1 MLFFISFSICLIKF
15 IKKYEICTM
24 LQLEFPNYTFKIK
37 NNGNGDYIFDEIRKK
52 YIKLTKEEWVR
63 QNCVKFLINEKNFP
77 SVLINIEKTIK
88 INKLS
93 KRYDIVVYKPDG
105 GIKLLVE
112 CKSPEIKINQKT
124 FDQIAVYNMNLKSEQ
139 LMVTNGLEHYYCEI
153 NYENKCYT
161 FLKDIKTK

>member
-1 MLFFISFSICLIKF
+1 
-15 IKKYEICTM
+15 M

-88 INKLS
+88 ISKLS

>member
-1 MLFFISFSICLIKF
+1 
-15 IKKYEICTM
+15 M

-88 INKLS
+88 VNNLI

-124 FDQIAVYNMNLKSEQ
+124 FDQIAIYNMNLKSEL
-139 LMVTNGLEHYYCEI
+139 LMVTNGLRHYYCEI
-153 NYENKCYT
+153 NYNNKCYT
-161 FLKDIKTK
+161 FLKDIKN

>member
-1 MLFFISFSICLIKF
+1 
-15 IKKYEICTM
+15 M

-37 NNGNGDYIFDEIRKK
+37 NSGNGNYIFDEIRKK

-63 QNCVKFLINEKNFP
+63 QNCVKFLINEKNFS

-88 INKLS
+88 INNLS

-112 CKSPEIKINQKT
+112 CKSPEIKINQRT

-139 LMVTNGLEHYYCEI
+139 LMVTNGLEHYYCEV
-153 NYENKCYT
+153 NYEKKCYT
-161 FLKDIKTK
+161 FLKDIKN

>member
-1 MLFFISFSICLIKF
+1 
-15 IKKYEICTM
+15 M

-37 NNGNGDYIFDEIRKK
+37 NSGNGDYIFDEIRKK

-63 QNCVKFLINEKNFP
+63 QNCVKFLINEKKFS

-88 INKLS
+88 INNLS

-112 CKSPEIKINQKT
+112 CKSPEIKINQMT

-139 LMVTNGLEHYYCEI
+139 LMVTNGLEHYYCEV
-153 NYENKCYT
+153 NYEKKCYT
-161 FLKDIKTK
+161 FLKDIKN

>member
-1 MLFFISFSICLIKF
+1 
-15 IKKYEICTM
+15 M

-63 QNCVKFLINEKNFP
+63 QNCVKFLINEKNFS

-124 FDQIAVYNMNLKSEQ
+124 FDQIAVYNMNLKSDQ

>member
-1 MLFFISFSICLIKF
+1 
-15 IKKYEICTM
+15 M
-24 LQLEFPNYTFKIK
+24 LQLEFPNYTFKFK

>member
-1 MLFFISFSICLIKF
+1 
-15 IKKYEICTM
+15 M
-24 LQLEFPNYTFKIK
+24 LQLDFPNYTFKIK
-37 NNGNGDYIFDEIRKK
+37 NSGNGDYIFDEIRKK

-63 QNCVKFLINEKNFP
+63 QNCVKFLINEKNFS

-88 INKLS
+88 INNLS

-112 CKSPEIKINQKT
+112 CKSPEIKISQRT

-139 LMVTNGLEHYYCEI
+139 LMVTNGLEHYYCEV
-153 NYENKCYT
+153 NYEKKCYT
-161 FLKDIKTK
+161 FLKDIKN

>member
-1 MLFFISFSICLIKF
+1 
-15 IKKYEICTM
+15 M
-24 LQLEFPNYTFKIK
+24 LQLEFPNYKFKIK
-37 NNGNGDYIFDEIRKK
+37 NSGNGDYIFDEIRKK

-63 QNCVKFLINEKNFP
+63 QNCVKFLINEKNFS

-88 INKLS
+88 INNLS

-112 CKSPEIKINQKT
+112 CKSPEIKINQRT

-139 LMVTNGLEHYYCEI
+139 LMVTNGLEHYYCEV
-153 NYENKCYT
+153 NYEKKCYT
-161 FLKDIKTK
+161 FLKDIKN

>member
-1 MLFFISFSICLIKF
+1 
-15 IKKYEICTM
+15 M
-24 LQLEFPNYTFKIK
+24 LQLDFPNYTFKIK

-63 QNCVKFLINEKNFP
+63 QNCVKFLINEKNFSP
-77 SVLINIEKTIK
+77 VLINIEKTIK
-88 INKLS
+88 VNNLI

-124 FDQIAVYNMNLKSEQ
+124 FDQIAIYNMNLKSEL
-139 LMVTNGLEHYYCEI
+139 LMVTNGLRHYYCEI
-153 NYENKCYT
+153 NYNNKCYT
-161 FLKDIKTK
+161 FLKDIKN

>member
-1 MLFFISFSICLIKF
+1 MLK
-15 IKKYEICTM
+15 
-24 LQLEFPNYTFKIK
+24 LEFPNYTFKIR

-63 QNCVKFLINEKNFP
+63 QNYVKFLINEKNFP

-88 INKLS
+88 INKLA

-124 FDQIAVYNMNLKSEQ
+124 FDQIAIYNMNLKSEL

-153 NYENKCYT
+153 NYKQT
-161 FLKDIKTK
+161 

>member
-1 MLFFISFSICLIKF
+1 M
-15 IKKYEICTM
+15 
-24 LQLEFPNYTFKIK
+24 
-37 NNGNGDYIFDEIRKK
+37 
-52 YIKLTKEEWVR
+52 
-63 QNCVKFLINEKNFP
+63 
-77 SVLINIEKTIK
+77 
-88 INKLS
+88 
-93 KRYDIVVYKPDG
+93 
-105 GIKLLVE
+105 VE

>member
-1 MLFFISFSICLIKF
+1 
-15 IKKYEICTM
+15 M
-24 LQLEFPNYTFKIK
+24 LQLDFPNYTFKIK
-37 NNGNGDYIFDEIRKK
+37 NSGNGDYIFDEIRKK

-77 SVLINIEKTIK
+77 RVLINIEKTIK
-88 INKLS
+88 INKIN

-105 GIKLLVE
+105 RIKLLVE

-153 NYENKCYT
+153 NYEKGHYT
-161 FLKDIKTK
+161 FLKDIKN

>member
-1 MLFFISFSICLIKF
+1 
-15 IKKYEICTM
+15 M

-37 NNGNGDYIFDEIRKK
+37 NSGNGDYIFDEIRKK

-139 LMVTNGLEHYYCEI
+139 LMVTNGLEHYFCEI

>member
-1 MLFFISFSICLIKF
+1 
-15 IKKYEICTM
+15 M

-139 LMVTNGLEHYYCEI
+139 LMVTNGLEHYFCEI

-161 FLKDIKTK
+161 FLKDIKN

>member
-1 MLFFISFSICLIKF
+1 
-15 IKKYEICTM
+15 M
-24 LQLEFPNYTFKIK
+24 LQLDFPNYTFKIK
-37 NNGNGDYIFDEIRKK
+37 NSGNGDYIFDEIRKK

-105 GIKLLVE
+105 RIKLLVE

>member
-1 MLFFISFSICLIKF
+1 
-15 IKKYEICTM
+15 M

-63 QNCVKFLINEKNFP
+63 QNCVKFLINEKNFS

>member
-1 MLFFISFSICLIKF
+1 
-15 IKKYEICTM
+15 M
-24 LQLEFPNYTFKIK
+24 LQLDFPNYTFKIK
-37 NNGNGDYIFDEIRKK
+37 NSGNGDYIFDEIRKK

-77 SVLINIEKTIK
+77 SILINIEKTIK
-88 INKLS
+88 INKIN

-105 GIKLLVE
+105 RIKLLVE

-139 LMVTNGLEHYYCEI
+139 LMVTNGLEHYYCEV
-153 NYENKCYT
+153 NYEKKCYT
-161 FLKDIKTK
+161 FLKDIKN

>member
-1 MLFFISFSICLIKF
+1 
-15 IKKYEICTM
+15 M
-24 LQLEFPNYTFKIK
+24 LQLDFPNYTFKIK
-37 NNGNGDYIFDEIRKK
+37 NSGNDDYIFDEIRKK

-88 INKLS
+88 INKIN

-105 GIKLLVE
+105 RIKLLVE

-153 NYENKCYT
+153 NYEKGHYT
-161 FLKDIKTK
+161 FLKDLKN

>member
-1 MLFFISFSICLIKF
+1 
-15 IKKYEICTM
+15 M

-139 LMVTNGLEHYYCEI
+139 LMVTNGLEHYFCEI

>member
-1 MLFFISFSICLIKF
+1 
-15 IKKYEICTM
+15 M
-24 LQLEFPNYTFKIK
+24 LQLDFPNYTFKIK
-37 NNGNGDYIFDEIRKK
+37 NSGNGDYIFDEIRKK

-77 SVLINIEKTIK
+77 SILINIEKTIK
-88 INKLS
+88 INKIN

-105 GIKLLVE
+105 RIKLLVE

-139 LMVTNGLEHYYCEI
+139 LMVTNGFEHYYCEI
-153 NYENKCYT
+153 NYKKGHYT
-161 FLKDIKTK
+161 FLKDLKN

>member
-1 MLFFISFSICLIKF
+1 
-15 IKKYEICTM
+15 M
-24 LQLEFPNYTFKIK
+24 LQLDFPNYTFKIK

-63 QNCVKFLINEKNFP
+63 QNCVKFLINEKNFSP
-77 SVLINIEKTIK
+77 VLINIEKTIK
-88 INKLS
+88 INKLI

-124 FDQIAVYNMNLKSEQ
+124 FDQIAIYNMNLKSEL
-139 LMVTNGLEHYYCEI
+139 LMVTNGLRHYYCKI
-153 NYENKCYT
+153 NYNNKCYT
-161 FLKDIKTK
+161 FLKDIKN

>member
-1 MLFFISFSICLIKF
+1 
-15 IKKYEICTM
+15 M
-24 LQLEFPNYTFKIK
+24 LQLDFPNYTFKIK
-37 NNGNGDYIFDEIRKK
+37 NSGNGDYIFDEIRKK

-88 INKLS
+88 INKIN

-105 GIKLLVE
+105 RIKLLVE

-139 LMVTNGLEHYYCEI
+139 LMVTNGFEHYYCEI
-153 NYENKCYT
+153 NYEKGHYT
-161 FLKDIKTK
+161 FLKDLKN

>member
-1 MLFFISFSICLIKF
+1 
-15 IKKYEICTM
+15 M

>member
-1 MLFFISFSICLIKF
+1 
-15 IKKYEICTM
+15 M

-63 QNCVKFLINEKNFP
+63 QNCVKFLINEKDFP